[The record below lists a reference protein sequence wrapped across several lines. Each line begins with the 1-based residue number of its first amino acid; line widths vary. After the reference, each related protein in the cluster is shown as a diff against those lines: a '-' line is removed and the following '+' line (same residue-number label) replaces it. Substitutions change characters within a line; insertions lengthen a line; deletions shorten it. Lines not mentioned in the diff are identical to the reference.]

1 MAEAQQV
8 TLSQLQQQISKVITS
23 QFALPMWVSAEI
35 SDLKVNYSGH
45 CYMELVEKGE
55 SDGVAKAQARA
66 VIWKSA
72 YSRVAGSF
80 EMQTGTTLERGV
92 KILAKVVVNY
102 HELYGMSLQIIEID
116 PRYTLGDIERQRQI
130 TISRLEKDGVWD
142 MNREHKLPMLVQ
154 RIAIISSSSAAGYQ
168 DFCKELAQGG
178 FHFTTTLFDSV
189 MQGSAAEDSIVDSLY
204 AIAEREDE
212 FDIAIIIRGGGS
224 TSDLNCFNSYTMAS
238 TVAQFPLPIF
248 AGIGHDKD
256 TSVVDMVAHRTL
268 KTPTAVAGWLNDRM
282 SRIEGWLMS
291 AAQTLHDAAIDSSRR
306 HELLLERYMT
316 DITAEVNQHISR
328 QRTKLNDSTSSLK
341 DGVER
346 YTEDQN
352 RRLSHTLE
360 VVENYSPQRLLDLGF
375 SILRAA
381 GDGMAAIGSVEKIE
395 CGDEVVVNLHDGEI
409 TATVTSK
416 REKKDGK

>member
-1 MAEAQQV
+1 MAGAQQV

-23 QFALPMWVSAEI
+23 QFALPTWVSAEI
-35 SDLKVNYSGH
+35 SDIKVNYSGH
-45 CYMELVEKGE
+45 CYLELVEKGE

-72 YSRVAGSF
+72 YGRVAGSF

-116 PRYTLGDIERQRQI
+116 PSYTLGDMERQRQI
-130 TISRLEKDGVWD
+130 TISRLQKDGVWD

-154 RIAIISSSSAAGYQ
+154 RIAVISSSSAAGYQ

-189 MQGSAAEDSIVDSLY
+189 MQGTAAEDSIVDSLY

-224 TSDLNCFNSYTMAS
+224 TSDLNCFNSYALAS

-291 AAQTLHDAAIDSSRR
+291 AAQTLHDTAIESSRR
-306 HELLLERYMT
+306 HELLLERYMS
-316 DITAEVNQHISR
+316 DISSEATQFLGGH
-328 QRTKLNDSTSSLK
+328 RTKIDEATQRLQEGS
-341 DGVER
+341 ER
-346 YTEDQN
+346 YIKDQYT
-352 RRLSHTLE
+352 RLDHTLE
-360 VVENYSPQRLLDLGF
+360 VIENYSPQRLLNLGF

-381 GDGMAAIGSVEKIE
+381 GDGLSAIDSVGKIE
-395 CGDEVVVNLHDGEI
+395 CGDEVVVDLHDGEI
-409 TATVTSK
+409 TATVTAK
-416 REKKDGK
+416 RERKDGK